1 MASRGVVV
9 SGRRTAIRATRR
21 FAGGFAAVALALLAL
36 AVPGE
41 SAAQVAACNLVSVGA
56 TDQSGPGGSTL
67 LFGFQLQGGCANP
80 TQVEAVIN
88 LPDATGVSVVVPAGP
103 FDATPATPTD
113 IALTMGTN
121 PGEVGSVTL
130 SCPGGGCLG
139 SVTYTY
145 RTDFD
150 FDYTAQPT
158 ANVVT
163 NQIRS
168 FDLATRLLVN
178 GAPDATPSDFNN
190 LTDGTPYGLVT
201 PDAAGVASV
210 TTAITAAGT
219 YQVRAALAC
228 GRIPL
233 PGCTATPP
241 VDFTVLVE
249 PVLLAYDSPATV
261 TMTAGAGETLS
272 VSYGSASF
280 PGPDGTNISWSV
292 TTQPAGGDGTV
303 AGTALA
309 GGTSDAT
316 FNATVP
322 GTYTVQA
329 DASCAVCAVTTLSF
343 TVDVV
348 AAPLPFV
355 LVADGPNPA
364 SGTAGSPID
373 FPVRLEQGGLPVAG
387 ATIGWSA
394 AAPFAPA
401 SASVVTDAAGVAT
414 ASFTPSAGGSF
425 VGVVVASFDPDGV
438 PASGDE
444 VQVAF
449 DADVA
454 VVRTLAIVGGD
465 GQDALVGSAYAA
477 TLDVLAEDSGLPAA
491 GVPITWA
498 VAAGAASIVPGGPTD
513 AAGLASATVTP
524 SAPGALTITATRGD
538 DPAATVSFN
547 LTATSPPLSMAATTP
562 NPAAGVVG
570 EALAFGVQV
579 EQGGLP
585 VAGASITW
593 SAGPPFAPASAA
605 TVTDA
610 GGLAGA
616 SFIASGAGSF
626 PGAVVATLDPDGV
639 PASGDEL
646 QVVFDADIAAV
657 PGLAIDS
664 GDGQSGVA
672 GQPFAAPL
680 VVLAD
685 DSGAPAAGVGITWT
699 VGGGATLVPSGPT
712 GADGRASATLTA
724 GPEPGPVQVTAT
736 RQDAPG
742 ASVTFN
748 LAVDA
753 LGLLEIVSGDDQTL
767 RAGSASEPLVVRLLD
782 AGGAP
787 VPAATISWST
797 SAGQLSAASAT
808 TDAAGEARTVLT
820 VDAAGGARVT
830 ASSPLAQ
837 APAVFALKGALSD
850 LAGMT
855 TRQAEVAAAVD
866 TLCPALAALPSP
878 TAEQR
883 DLLQRCL
890 ELTDAAAIDPAATVF
905 ALDQL
910 LADVALVQANA
921 AFAAVQSQFQNL
933 RARIAA
939 LRSGTQGSDFG
950 GLALTTPQGLFSIG
964 LLGPAFGQDET
975 GVPPEIGA
983 DFSRWGFFAAGTL
996 GRAEVEPGRV
1006 DPAYDMD
1013 IEGLTAGVDYRVS
1026 DQWIVG
1032 GSLGI
1037 TRQDSTLPDDRGE
1050 VETSGWTVSA
1060 YTTWYRADS
1069 WYLDGVLTWGRNDY
1083 DLLRHIRYT
1092 VPLAGGGSTTI
1103 DQRARS
1109 SSDGDVL
1116 SAAFTF
1122 GRDFNRGAWG
1132 LGPYGRLLFTRL
1144 DFDTIEERLDTGI
1157 GTGLGLRIEQ
1167 RELESLASVLG
1178 GKLTY
1183 THSTDWGVLMPHL
1196 QLEWE
1201 HEFRDDPQALEARFL
1216 HDPTL
1221 TPLRLRG
1228 DPLDT
1233 DYYRIGLGLSMVLT
1247 KGRSGFFYYER
1258 LLGKDRTSQ
1267 YNLALGFRMEF

>member
-1 MASRGVVV
+1 MASRDVVV
-9 SGRRTAIRATRR
+9 SGRRTAIRAARR
-21 FAGGFAAVALALLAL
+21 LAGGFASLAFALLAL
-36 AVPGE
+36 AGPGDV
-41 SAAQVAACNLVSVGA
+41 AAQVAACNIVAVGA

-67 LFGFQLQGGCANP
+67 LFGFQLQGGCVNP

-88 LPDATGVSVVVPAGP
+88 LPDNTGASTVAPAGP
-103 FDATPATPTD
+103 FGAIPATPTD

-121 PGEVGSVTL
+121 PGEVGTVTV

-150 FDYTAQPT
+150 FDYSAQPT
-158 ANVVT
+158 ATVVT

-168 FDLATRLLVN
+168 FDIATRLLVN

-190 LTDGTPYGLVT
+190 LTNGTPYGLVT
-201 PDAAGVASV
+201 PDASGVASV
-210 TTAITAAGT
+210 TTAITAAGN

-228 GRIPL
+228 GTAPV
-233 PGCTATPP
+233 PGCATTPP
-241 VDFTVLVE
+241 VDFTVQVE
-249 PVLLAYDSPATV
+249 PVLLAHASPVNTS
-261 TMTAGAGETLS
+261 MTAGAGETLT

-292 TTQPAGGDGTV
+292 TTQPAGGNGTV
-303 AGTALA
+303 SGTPLS
-309 GGTSDAT
+309 GGLGNAS

-348 AAPLPFV
+348 AA
-355 LVADGPNPA
+355 
-364 SGTAGSPID
+364 
-373 FPVRLEQGGLPVAG
+373 
-387 ATIGWSA
+387 
-394 AAPFAPA
+394 
-401 SASVVTDAAGVAT
+401 
-414 ASFTPSAGGSF
+414 
-425 VGVVVASFDPDGV
+425 
-438 PASGDE
+438 
-444 VQVAF
+444 
-449 DADVA
+449 
-454 VVRTLAIVGGD
+454 VRTLAIAGGD
-465 GQDALVGSAYAA
+465 GQDAPVGSAYAA

-491 GVPITWA
+491 GVPVTWA
-498 VAAGAASIVPGGPTD
+498 VTAGAATIAPGGPTD

-524 SAPGALTITATRGD
+524 TAPGALTITATRGD
-538 DPAATVSFN
+538 EPTATVSFN
-547 LTATSPPLSMAATTP
+547 LTASSPPLSLVASTP
-562 NPAAGVVG
+562 NPAGGAVG
-570 EALAFGVQV
+570 APLAFGVQV
-579 EQGGLP
+579 EQAGLP
-585 VAGASITW
+585 LAGASIAWT
-593 SAGPPFAPASAA
+593 AGAPFAPASA
-605 TVTDA
+605 TSVTDA
-610 GGLAGA
+610 GGQASAIFTAASAGN
-616 SFIASGAGSF
+616 F

-646 QVVFDADIAAV
+646 QVVFDATIA
-657 PGLAIDS
+657 LAPALSIDA
-664 GDGQSGVA
+664 GDGQAGLP
-672 GQPFAAPL
+672 GQPFPAPL
-680 VVLAD
+680 VVIAD
-685 DSGAPAAGVGITWT
+685 NAGTPAAGVGISWT
-699 VGGGATLVPSGPT
+699 VAGDATVLPAGPT
-712 GADGRASATLTA
+712 GADGRASATVTA
-724 GPEPGPVQVTAT
+724 GATAGPVQVTAT

-742 ASVTFN
+742 ASVSFT
-748 LAVDA
+748 LSV
-753 LGLLEIVSGDDQTL
+753 GSPGVLEIVSGDDQVL

-797 SAGQLSAASAT
+797 TAGQLSASTGT
-808 TDAAGEARTVLT
+808 TNAAGETSTVLT

-850 LAGMT
+850 LAGLNP
-855 TRQAEVAAAVD
+855 RQAEVANAVD
-866 TLCPALAALPSP
+866 TLCPALASLPTP
-878 TAEQR
+878 TPGQQ
-883 DLLQRCL
+883 DLLQRCI
-890 ELTDAAAIDPAATVF
+890 ELSEAAAIDPEATVF

-933 RARIAA
+933 RTRIAA

-950 GLALTTPQGLFSIG
+950 GLAMTTPQGLFSIG
-964 LLGPAFGQDET
+964 LLGTAFGQDDT

-996 GRAEVEPGRV
+996 GRAEVEPGQV
-1006 DPAYDMD
+1006 DPAYDTD

-1026 DQWIVG
+1026 DRWIIG
-1032 GSLGI
+1032 GSLGM
-1037 TRQDSTLPDDRGE
+1037 TRQDSRLPGDRGE
-1050 VETSGWTVSA
+1050 VETSGWSVSA
-1060 YTTWYRADS
+1060 YTTWYQADS

-1083 DLLRHIRYT
+1083 DLLRRIHYT
-1092 VPLAGGGSTTI
+1092 VPLAGGGSSTI
-1103 DQRARS
+1103 NQRARS
-1109 SSDGDVL
+1109 SSDGDAL
-1116 SAAFTF
+1116 SLAFTF

-1144 DFDTIEERLDTGI
+1144 DFDSIEERLDTGA
-1157 GTGLGLRIEQ
+1157 GTGLGLHINQ

-1228 DPLDT
+1228 DALDT

-1247 KGRSGFFYYER
+1247 KGRSGFFYYEH